1 MDVGLIGVGA
11 MGKNHARILSELK
24 NVNSLHIYDIDAKTA
39 CEVANKYSANMY
51 TSLNDFVRNIDV
63 IDICAPTKFHHS
75 LLEKTLDSNL
85 PTFIEKPFCIN
96 LKESYKIYERLNK
109 NILYGVG
116 HIERFNP
123 IIYEIKK
130 IIENPLYISTA
141 RHNPSSTRI
150 TDVSVIEDL
159 MIHDIDVIF
168 HCIHKYGI
176 DDYNCIG
183 SKDIACA
190 NIISNSVPITLTASR
205 KSSKKVRR
213 IYIEEENYT
222 IEGDYMAQ
230 EVTIYH
236 KPDKYGATNEKYNQ
250 ENIIEKVVVNKI
262 EPLRVELNTF
272 LNCVK
277 TNTKFPIT
285 IEEAIYNL
293 EICDGLITDATL

>member
-1 MDVGLIGVGA
+1 MDVGLIGVGV

-24 NVNSLHIYDIDAKTA
+24 NVNSLHIYDVDTNTA
-39 CEVANKYSANMY
+39 NSVGKQYSANVY
-51 TSLNDFVRNIDV
+51 DSLNDFVKNIDI

-75 LLEKTLDSNL
+75 ILEKTMVSNL
-85 PTFIEKPFCIN
+85 PTFIEKPFCMN
-96 LKESYKIYERLNK
+96 LKESYDIYKKLNK
-109 NILYGVG
+109 DVIYGVG

-123 IIYEIKK
+123 IAYEIKK
-130 IIENPLYISTA
+130 IIENPLYISTV

-168 HCIHKYGI
+168 NCIHKYEI
-176 DDYNCIG
+176 DECSCIG

-190 NIISNSVPITLTASR
+190 NILSNSVPITLTASR
-205 KSSKKVRR
+205 KSSKKIRR
-213 IYIEEENYT
+213 IYIEEEDYT
-222 IEGDYMAQ
+222 IEGDYMTQ

-236 KPDKYGATNEKYNQ
+236 KPDKYGVTNEKYNQ

-285 IEEAIYNL
+285 IKEAIYNL
-293 EICDGLITDATL
+293 EICDGLIADAAL